1 MRCPEFDATGVFL
14 GALDV
19 PDGLQFQPQPVFDAS
34 GLIGLE
40 LDDSGVPR
48 LVRYRR
54 EAGR

>member
-1 MRCPEFDATGVFL
+1 MRCPVFDAAGVFL
-14 GALDV
+14 GSLDV